1 MRAVDPDARVELAV
15 WHWRPGVER
24 AGVPRK
30 QTLERLVLGVLSELE
45 GSKEYGLIV
54 ERFLGEQPAAPA
66 VSAKHFAWATMAK
79 WYGDHGCG
87 DFYQALW
94 RERAFADAMLKAMD
108 EHGILTVLRAALS
121 R

>member
-1 MRAVDPDARVELAV
+1 
-15 WHWRPGVER
+15 
-24 AGVPRK
+24 
-30 QTLERLVLGVLSELE
+30 
-45 GSKEYGLIV
+45 
-54 ERFLGEQPAAPA
+54 
-66 VSAKHFAWATMAK
+66 MAK